1 MDISTDKTIAS
12 SAVVCP
18 AITSS
23 ISTLDVEASGIHP
36 ESYPIEVGLVLN
48 NGKSWCSLIKPDDSW
63 THWDREAEAIHGISR
78 EQLLCHGK
86 TPTEVAQELNQLIKN
101 TTIYSDCWV
110 LDQPWL
116 TKLFEKAKIR
126 QTFNL
131 QDMMYT
137 LGEDDY
143 DKLYKTKQEV
153 IADTKIERHRA
164 SNDARILQMA
174 YKKIR
179 NIH

>member
-1 MDISTDKTIAS
+1 MDISTDKTTDS
-12 SAVVCP
+12 TPVVCST
-18 AITSS
+18 ITSN
-23 ISTLDVEASGIHP
+23 ISTLDIEASGIHP

-48 NGKSWCSLIKPDDSW
+48 NGESWCSLIKPDDAW
-63 THWDREAEAIHGISR
+63 THWDVEAEAIHGISR
-78 EQLLCHGK
+78 EQLFCHGK
-86 TPTEVAQELNQLIKN
+86 TPKEVANELNQLIKN
-101 TTIYSDCWV
+101 TTVYSDCWV

-116 TKLFEKAKIR
+116 AKLFEKAKVR

-137 LGEDDY
+137 LNEEDY
-143 DKLYKTKQEV
+143 EKLYTTKQDI
-153 IADTKIERHRA
+153 IAATKIERHRA

-174 YKKIR
+174 YKKIK